1 MQVYK
6 FRLHENPEF
15 GWNPSM
21 NAIDFMNVLSNITAI
36 KIRGSYSSQ
45 GIGFLDNVKLASAV
59 RGNSGE
65 QAKWIERCN
74 CPEGYQGQFCQYC
87 IPGYHHENNNGPF
100 DRCVP
105 CKCNGHA
112 DTCDVESG
120 QCQCQHNTD
129 GHNCESCARQVKKY
143 PTSFSIKIS
152 KFLSSGKT
160 HSSLVLGDISEMR
173 C

>member
-1 MQVYK
+1 MQEYK

-160 HSSLVLGDISEMR
+160 HQSLFSVLFF
-173 C
+173 